1 MPRKSTPR
9 WFKLRCNGS
18 DDFERLVA
26 IIVTRVIRLETVNKM
41 NRRAQFAIDKY
52 QNAKDGDTSSDSSIE
67 LFNQYDKFLK
77 E

>member
-1 MPRKSTPR
+1 MPRWCSRHSKS
-9 WFKLRCNGS
+9 S

-26 IIVTRVIRLETVNKM
+26 IIITRAIRLETVNRM

-67 LFNQYDKFLK
+67 LFNDYDKFLK
-77 E
+77 EA